1 MKIKKLALAA
11 IICGAAILGTNF
23 TTAFAE
29 PFTYD
34 LQATQIETTE
44 TEQLSQKLCEQNKI
58 ILETVIVDNE
68 KVTSSFP
75 FK

>member
-11 IICGAAILGTNF
+11 VICGASILGTNF
-23 TTAFAE
+23 ATAFAE

-34 LQATQIETTE
+34 LQATQIKNIE